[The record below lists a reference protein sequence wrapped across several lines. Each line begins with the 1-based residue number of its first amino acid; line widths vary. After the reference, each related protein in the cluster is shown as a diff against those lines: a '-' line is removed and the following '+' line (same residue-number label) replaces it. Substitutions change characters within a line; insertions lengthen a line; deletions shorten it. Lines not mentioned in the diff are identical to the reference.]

1 MTAKRMQSIAV
12 ETTGDLALDGILGGG
27 IPARSVVIVAG
38 EPGSGKTVMTLQMLF
53 HAARRGKRALYFTTL
68 SEPAVKVIR
77 YMQQFDFFDPELI
90 DQQIIMSDLGS
101 FMREGAK
108 SVLAELETRV
118 AREEPSFVVL
128 DSFKAI
134 AELLQRESNARSMI
148 YDLAV
153 QMTGWGATTLLVG
166 EYTRGE
172 IGSGAEFGITDG
184 IIRLGSE
191 RQGLTSVREI
201 EVLKLRGAAHKT
213 GTHFFDIGRAGASFF
228 PRASA
233 PETPERL
240 DEPTDHT
247 DRAATGIAGLDE
259 LLHGGLPRRGTT
271 LVQGGTGT
279 GKTLLALHF
288 LLEGARCGERGVL
301 FTLEETV
308 SQLRAVA
315 RGFGWDL
322 AALEDQ
328 GLLVIRYMSPVEL
341 STDRY
346 LYEARN
352 ELRELCASRAV
363 FDGLTTMALGVPSDR
378 RFKEMVYAITKHLRA
393 LGVTALMTAEAAQLL
408 GNTQLTGDG
417 VSFIADNVILLRYVE
432 LDGRLER
439 AMSVLKARGIKHSSE
454 LRSFVIDAGGIRVVA
469 GGFQDMRGV
478 LTGIPAKGNVHERP

>member
-1 MTAKRMQSIAV
+1 MTTKRVHPIDV

-27 IPARSVVIVAG
+27 IPARSVVIVGG

-90 DQQIIMSDLGS
+90 DRQIIMSDLGR
-101 FMREGAK
+101 FVREGAR
-108 SVLAELETRV
+108 SVLSELEARV

-134 AELLQRESNARSMI
+134 AELLQRESDARAMI

-166 EYTRGE
+166 EYTRDE
-172 IGSGAEFGITDG
+172 IGSGAEFGIADG
-184 IIRLGSE
+184 IIRLGSD

-201 EVLKLRGAAHKT
+201 EVLKLRGAAHKN
-213 GTHFFDIGRAGASFF
+213 GTHFFDISAAGASFF

-233 PETPERL
+233 PETPGKL
-240 DEPTDHT
+240 DELTEFT
-247 DRAATGIAGLDE
+247 DRAATGVAGLDE

-288 LLEGARCGERGVL
+288 LLEGARGGERGVL
-301 FTLEETV
+301 FTLEETA

-315 RGFGWDL
+315 HGFGWDL
-322 AALEDQ
+322 AALEDR
-328 GLLVIRYMSPVEL
+328 GLITIRYTSPVEL

-346 LYEARN
+346 LYQARN
-352 ELRELCASRAV
+352 ELRELRASRAV

-393 LGVTALMTAEAAQLL
+393 LDVTTLMTAETAQLL

-432 LDGRLER
+432 IEGRLER
-439 AMSVLKARGIKHSSE
+439 AMSVLKARGIKHASE
-454 LRSFVIDAGGIRVVA
+454 LRSVVIDTGGIRVVA
-469 GGFQDMRGV
+469 RGFQDMRGV
-478 LTGIPAKGNVHERP
+478 LTGIPTKGNVSERQ